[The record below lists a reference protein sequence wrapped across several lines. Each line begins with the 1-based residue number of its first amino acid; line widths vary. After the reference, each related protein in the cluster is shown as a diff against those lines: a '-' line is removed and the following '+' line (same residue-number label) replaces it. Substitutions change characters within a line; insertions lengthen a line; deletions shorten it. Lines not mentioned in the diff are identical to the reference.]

1 VSPFRLYVAAWF
13 PMTSGRSC
21 PLRHVRAGDKRGRQI
36 HHVSRAGGS
45 IGIRFGVPFA
55 VKNRNSKRRSSF
67 VVIDQKKELRNE
79 TARGSTA
86 GFGGTGVLMRC
97 EFTDKRYPK
106 ITQRSA
112 PLQRRFSGCFG
123 AAFPLDLAAA
133 VLSVSVLSLRAF
145 RVPAALGPL
154 IVCLADRALL
164 PVKLPV

>member
-1 VSPFRLYVAAWF
+1 
-13 PMTSGRSC
+13 
-21 PLRHVRAGDKRGRQI
+21 
-36 HHVSRAGGS
+36 
-45 IGIRFGVPFA
+45 
-55 VKNRNSKRRSSF
+55 VKNVNVESKF
-67 VVIDQKKELRNE
+67 KIVIIDQKKELRNE

-106 ITQRSA
+106 IMQRSA
-112 PLQRRFSGCFG
+112 PLQRRCFG

-154 IVCLADRALL
+154 IVCLADRAYYRSSYRFEHK
-164 PVKLPV
+164 P